1 MKSSRG
7 IAAIVII
14 CTEPRAPSSIETRET
29 VSLSGAS
36 STVTKS

>member
-1 MKSSRG
+1 MKSSTG
-7 IAAIVII
+7 MAGIVII
-14 CTEPRAPSSIETRET
+14 WTEPRAPSSTEIRET

>member
-1 MKSSRG
+1 MKVSSG
-7 IAAIVII
+7 MAGIVII
-14 CTEPRAPSSIETRET
+14 CTEPRAPISMEMDET